1 MWKSF
6 MHGTRKKM
14 KILKIV
20 LENKSIQLKVGFR
33 IIEIPYKNNDTSELV
48 IQTTDF

>member
-14 KILKIV
+14 EILKIV

-33 IIEIPYKNNDTSELV
+33 IIEIPYKNNDISK
-48 IQTTDF
+48 